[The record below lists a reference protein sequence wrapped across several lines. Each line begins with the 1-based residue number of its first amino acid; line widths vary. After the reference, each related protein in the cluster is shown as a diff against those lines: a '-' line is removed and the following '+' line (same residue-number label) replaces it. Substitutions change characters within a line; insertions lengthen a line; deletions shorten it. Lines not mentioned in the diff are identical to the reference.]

1 MFAYI
6 PGFINV
12 MDKYETLNEEVVQC
26 PKHLVEIAA
35 HLDSDPDPYFD
46 AAYNWYYSGSGNLQ
60 LICIDW
66 VDYLLHSE
74 FTAVCELFLHE
85 PLKQLQLLWAVGSM
99 VKFHHAVKQLPGIQ

>member
-60 LICIDW
+60 LVCIDW

-74 FTAVCELFLHE
+74 FTEVCELFLDHTRT
-85 PLKQLQLLWAVGSM
+85 A
-99 VKFHHAVKQLPGIQ
+99 